1 MRCLYFDCF
10 SGISGDMTLA
20 ALIDLGVPKRHLV
33 AELHKL
39 SLHDYRIQ
47 ISAAMCHGISGKRL
61 KVIPAPKKHHGHHHH
76 HHHRTLG
83 DIQKMIA
90 ASTLSACV
98 KKGSLAVFERLAQA
112 EAQVH
117 RKKPSEV
124 HFHEVGAVD
133 SIIDIV
139 GAVIALEYLDVQH
152 IAASPLPLGGGFVT
166 CEHGTLPVPAPA
178 TVLLLKD
185 IPVYDNGVRAELVT
199 PTGAALIGS
208 LAVGFGPMPAM
219 RVQAVG
225 YGAGSREHEA
235 IPNMLRVIQGEL
247 QAPSVQDSVFVLEAT
262 IDDMSPEWAG
272 FAMEKLFEA
281 GALDV
286 AFIPAQMKKNRP
298 GVLLT
303 VVSRPGDRH
312 LLGAAMLEHTT
323 TAGVRMHQA
332 ERMTLARGTAVVK
345 TRLGP
350 VRAKVLHAPQGKRF
364 VPEYE
369 ACAQLARK
377 KNLPLREIYEAFHA
391 AAAASGKP

>member
-20 ALIDLGVPKRHLV
+20 ALIDLGVPRRHLLS
-33 AELHKL
+33 ELHKL
-39 SLHDYRIQ
+39 SLSNYRIQ

-61 KVIPAPKKHHGHHHH
+61 RVITAPEKKGHHHH
-76 HHHRTLG
+76 HHHRTLV
-83 DIQKMIA
+83 DIQKMIT
-90 ASTLSACV
+90 ASTLSARV
-98 KKGSLAVFERLAQA
+98 KEGSLAVFERLAQA
-112 EAQVH
+112 EARVH

-152 IAASPLPLGGGFVT
+152 ITASAIPLGSGFVT

-178 TVLLLKD
+178 TVLLLKN

-199 PTGAALIGS
+199 PTGAALIS
-208 LAVGFGPMPAM
+208 TFAAAFGAMPAM
-219 RVQAVG
+219 RIQAVG
-225 YGAGSREHEA
+225 YGAGSREHAA

-247 QAPSVQDSVFVLEAT
+247 QTPAAQDRVCVLEAT
-262 IDDMSPEWAG
+262 IDDMSPEWYG

-298 GVLLT
+298 GVLLS
-303 VVSRPGDRH
+303 VVCRPEDRH
-312 LLGAAMLEHTT
+312 VLGAAILEHTT

-332 ERMTLARGTAVVK
+332 ERMLLARKTAVVK

-350 VRAKVLHAPQGKRF
+350 VCAKVLYAPEGKRL

-369 ACAQLARK
+369 ACAKLARK
-377 KNLPLREIYEAFHA
+377 KNIPLRNIHEAFWA
-391 AAAASGKP
+391 AAQGSNKD

>member
-10 SGISGDMTLA
+10 SGISGDMTLG
-20 ALIDLGVPKRHLV
+20 ALIDLGVPRRHLLS
-33 AELHKL
+33 ELRKL
-39 SLHDYRIQ
+39 SLHNYRIQ
-47 ISAAMCHGISGKRL
+47 ISAALCHGISGKRL
-61 KVIPAPKKHHGHHHH
+61 RVITAPEEKGHHH
-76 HHHRTLG
+76 HHHRTLV
-83 DIQKMIA
+83 DIQKMIT
-90 ASTLSACV
+90 ASTLSARV
-98 KKGSLAVFERLAQA
+98 KEGGLSVFERLAQA
-112 EAQVH
+112 EARVH
-117 RKKPSEV
+117 RKKPSDV

-139 GAVIALEYLDVQH
+139 GALIGLEYLDVQY
-152 IAASPLPLGGGFVT
+152 IAASALPLGGGFVT

-199 PTGAALIGS
+199 PTGAALIS
-208 LAVGFGPMPAM
+208 TLADAFGPMPAM

-225 YGAGSREHEA
+225 YGAGSRVHES

-247 QAPSVQDSVFVLEAT
+247 QAPSAQERVFVLEAT
-262 IDDMSPEWAG
+262 IDDMPPEWAG

-303 VVSRPGDRH
+303 VVSRPEDRH
-312 LLGAAMLEHTT
+312 VLGAAMLEHTT

-332 ERMTLARGTAVVK
+332 ERMTLARETAVIK

-350 VRAKVLHAPQGKRF
+350 VQAKVLYAPGGKRF

-369 ACAQLARK
+369 ACARLARR
-377 KNLPLREIYEAFHA
+377 KNIPLRETYEAFYA
-391 AAAASGKP
+391 AIPVAGKS

>member
-20 ALIDLGVPKRHLV
+20 ALLDLGVPKKHLV
-33 AELHKL
+33 SELAKL
-39 SLHDYRIQ
+39 SLSNYRIQ
-47 ISAAMCHGISGKRL
+47 ISAALCHGISGKRL
-61 KVIPAPKKHHGHHHH
+61 RVITAPEKKGHHH
-76 HHHRTLG
+76 HHHRTLV
-83 DIQKMIA
+83 DIQKMIT
-90 ASTLSACV
+90 ASTLSARV
-98 KKGSLAVFERLAQA
+98 KEGSLAVFERLAQA
-112 EAQVH
+112 EARVH
-117 RKKPSEV
+117 CKKPSEV

-133 SIIDIV
+133 SIVDIV

-152 IAASPLPLGGGFVT
+152 ITASALPLGGGFVT

-199 PTGAALIGS
+199 PTGAALIS
-208 LAVGFGPMPAM
+208 TFAAAFGAMPAM
-219 RVQAVG
+219 SIQAVG
-225 YGAGSREHEA
+225 YGAGNREHET
-235 IPNMLRVIQGEL
+235 IPNMLRVIKGEM
-247 QAPSVQDSVFVLEAT
+247 QTPGMQDRVCVLEAT

-272 FAMEKLFEA
+272 FAMEKLLEA

-303 VVSRPGDRH
+303 VVSRPEDRH
-312 LLGAAMLEHTT
+312 LLGAAILEHTT
-323 TAGVRMHQA
+323 TAGVRMHAA
-332 ERMTLARGTAVVK
+332 ERMTLARETAVVT

-350 VRAKVLHAPQGKRF
+350 VRAKVLHAPDGKRF

-369 ACAQLARK
+369 ACARLARK
-377 KNLPLREIYEAFHA
+377 KSLPLREIYEAFWA
-391 AAAASGKP
+391 AAQASDKD